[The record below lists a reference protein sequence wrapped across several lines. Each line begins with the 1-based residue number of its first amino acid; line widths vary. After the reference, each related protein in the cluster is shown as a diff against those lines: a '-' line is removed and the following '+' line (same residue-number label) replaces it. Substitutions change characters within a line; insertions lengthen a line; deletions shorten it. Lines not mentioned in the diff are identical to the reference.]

1 MINPKIFNAVLMAA
15 TKETKDLVLKAL
27 VEHIG
32 RNYDYNDQ
40 KVGHIVDMLVD
51 KNAIITP
58 DKVNLK
64 WVEEHKDM
72 LMYEPNKYN
81 IRNISIDSV
90 DNIDC
95 SVRINF
101 EYIKKTEDKED
112 VSYISS
118 KSDIN
123 FNYYP
128 EILKQVKYL
137 QILLLY
143 QYYLIYLYPY
153 IIFNYIDME
162 EEQIAEMDFE
172 TVNQDF
178 DDIDLF
184 GTKMIEDDD
193 DCDIEFE

>member
-15 TKETKDLVLKAL
+15 TKETKDLVLKEL
-27 VEHIG
+27 VKNIG

-51 KNAIITP
+51 KDAVITP
-58 DKVNLK
+58 EKVNLK

-81 IRNISIDSV
+81 IRNISVDSV

-95 SVRINF
+95 AVRIKF
-101 EYIKKTEDKED
+101 EYIEKVNENKED

-128 EILKQVKYL
+128 EILK
-137 QILLLY
+137 
-143 QYYLIYLYPY
+143 
-153 IIFNYIDME
+153 
-162 EEQIAEMDFE
+162 
-172 TVNQDF
+172 
-178 DDIDLF
+178 
-184 GTKMIEDDD
+184 
-193 DCDIEFE
+193 

>member
-1 MINPKIFNAVLMAA
+1 MINPKIFNAVLIAA

-40 KVGHIVDMLVD
+40 KVGHIADMLVD
-51 KNAIITP
+51 KNAVITP
-58 DKVNLK
+58 EKVNLK
-64 WVEEHKDM
+64 WVEKHKDM

-95 SVRINF
+95 SIRIKF
-101 EYIKKTEDKED
+101 EYIEKVNEDKED

-128 EILKQVKYL
+128 EILK
-137 QILLLY
+137 
-143 QYYLIYLYPY
+143 
-153 IIFNYIDME
+153 
-162 EEQIAEMDFE
+162 
-172 TVNQDF
+172 
-178 DDIDLF
+178 
-184 GTKMIEDDD
+184 
-193 DCDIEFE
+193 